1 MSRGT
6 LTRLALA
13 LGLGLSVAAA
23 GPVVQQRAPVP
34 ADDLPRELGQT
45 LPLGL
50 PELLPV
56 PAGNPVTPESLA
68 LGRRLFFDPILS
80 RDESLSCA
88 SCHRPDHGFASPD
101 ALSLGVGGRR
111 TLTNA
116 PTLFNR
122 AFARHFMWDGRVDTL
137 EEQVLLPVENELEMD
152 LPLADAAA
160 RLRAHAEYGPLFE
173 EAFGEPASAATL
185 GRALATFVRH
195 LVIGDSP
202 VDRFR
207 SGGVQGALTDLERT
221 GMWVFDSKGRCW
233 QCHVGPNFS
242 DESFHNSGVG
252 AVDGEPLPG
261 RFAVTG
267 EPADRGRFKTPTLR
281 ALSMTAPY
289 MHDGSLAS
297 LADVV
302 DFYRRGANPNDN
314 LDARLAPIE
323 LTEREAAGLVAFLE
337 ALSRRAD

>member
-1 MSRGT
+1 MLQGP
-6 LTRLALA
+6 LNRLAQVLA
-13 LGLGLSVAAA
+13 LCACVAAA
-23 GPVVQQRAPVP
+23 RPVVQQKPALPV
-34 ADDLPRELGQT
+34 DDLPAELGLA

-50 PELLPV
+50 PEILPV
-56 PAGNPVTPESLA
+56 PADNPVTPERLA
-68 LGRRLFFDPILS
+68 LGRRLFFDPLLS

-88 SCHRPDHGFASPD
+88 SCHRPDHGFASPE
-101 ALSLGVGGRR
+101 ALSLGVGGVR
-111 TLTNA
+111 TLNNA

-137 EEQVLLPVENELEMD
+137 EEQVLLPVGNELEMD
-152 LPLADAAA
+152 LPLADAVA
-160 RLRAHAEYGPLFE
+160 RLRSHAEYGPLFE
-173 EAFGEPASAATL
+173 QAFGEPASAANL

-233 QCHVGPNFS
+233 KCHVGPNFS
-242 DESFHNSGVG
+242 DEGFHNSGIG
-252 AVDGEPLPG
+252 AVGGEPLPG

-267 EPADRGRFKTPTLR
+267 EAADRGRFKTPTLR

-289 MHDGSLAS
+289 MHNGSLAS
-297 LADVV
+297 LEDVV
-302 DFYRRGANPNDN
+302 EFYRGGGNPNDN
-314 LDARLAPIE
+314 LDVRLAPID

-337 ALSRRAD
+337 ALSRQAE